1 MAAACLWL
9 ALPALAQTPPGTI
22 TKIRD
27 GMARVLATPEI
38 KTFYGNFGF
47 EPGGLATADFARPIK
62 SDHERWGKFIKAIGY
77 AGEPL
82 RCITLYTNIY

>member
-1 MAAACLWL
+1 MSRGETPS
-9 ALPALAQTPPGTI
+9 ALRPLTNCCNSTPPGTI

-38 KTFYGNFGF
+38 KSLYGNFGF
-47 EPGGLATADFARPIK
+47 EPGGLASADFARLIK

-77 AGEPL
+77 TGEP
-82 RCITLYTNIY
+82 